1 MSDTIAC
8 ASLYERTLHL
18 VRNAPRS
25 LSYTDMSKGSG
36 LSIGWISRFADGK
49 FDDPGVKKVQ
59 SLHDFL
65 SNVGS

>member
-8 ASLYERTLHL
+8 ATLYDRTLSL

-25 LSYTDMSKGSG
+25 ITYTEMSKGSG
-36 LSIGWISRFADGK
+36 LSVTWISRFADGK

-59 SLHDFL
+59 SLHDYL
-65 SNVGS
+65 SNVGN